1 MTREQLEMMV
11 FLISGNCKG
20 VELLMRMLEEKEEGI
35 EEEVGQ
41 SLRLLMVDLVEKK
54 QLDPDTMEQL
64 LKSLADRKFFL
75 SLELTK
81 FAVKVAVSMNR
92 YQLVADIL
100 SQGKVTDWLVKK
112 DEECFLRKLCWDVGL
127 SCDSFHLKHR
137 LLLLSG
143 QLLPSSDPAELAACF
158 ASVPAGMMAV
168 KRMEGK
174 NMEQFM
180 RQLEEVVV
188 MLEKQVTSWGMQR
201 NVLLYKF
208 QLCFLDYKEGDKLS
222 EVVDQMASLG
232 DKKGL

>member
-35 EEEVGQ
+35 EEKVGQ

-75 SLELTK
+75 SLELRK

-100 SQGKVTDWLVKK
+100 SQVKVKDWLVEK

-127 SCDSFHLKHR
+127 SCD
-137 LLLLSG
+137 
-143 QLLPSSDPAELAACF
+143 PAGLAVCLAI
-158 ASVPAGMMAV
+158 VPAGLMAV
-168 KRMEGK
+168 KRM
-174 NMEQFM
+174 
-180 RQLEEVVV
+180 
-188 MLEKQVTSWGMQR
+188 
-201 NVLLYKF
+201 
-208 QLCFLDYKEGDKLS
+208 
-222 EVVDQMASLG
+222 
-232 DKKGL
+232 

>member
-41 SLRLLMVDLVEKK
+41 SLRLLKVDLVEKK

-75 SLELTK
+75 SLELRK

-100 SQGKVTDWLVKK
+100 SQVKVKDWLVEK

-127 SCDSFHLKHR
+127 SCD
-137 LLLLSG
+137 
-143 QLLPSSDPAELAACF
+143 PAGLAVCLAI
-158 ASVPAGMMAV
+158 VPAGLMAV
-168 KRMEGK
+168 KRM
-174 NMEQFM
+174 
-180 RQLEEVVV
+180 
-188 MLEKQVTSWGMQR
+188 
-201 NVLLYKF
+201 
-208 QLCFLDYKEGDKLS
+208 
-222 EVVDQMASLG
+222 
-232 DKKGL
+232 

>member
-41 SLRLLMVDLVEKK
+41 SLRRLMCDLMEKK
-54 QLDPDTMEQL
+54 KLDPDTMEQL

-100 SQGKVTDWLVKK
+100 SQVKVKDWLVEK

-127 SCDSFHLKHR
+127 SCD
-137 LLLLSG
+137 
-143 QLLPSSDPAELAACF
+143 PAGLAVCLAI
-158 ASVPAGMMAV
+158 VPAGLMAV
-168 KRMEGK
+168 KRM
-174 NMEQFM
+174 
-180 RQLEEVVV
+180 
-188 MLEKQVTSWGMQR
+188 
-201 NVLLYKF
+201 
-208 QLCFLDYKEGDKLS
+208 
-222 EVVDQMASLG
+222 
-232 DKKGL
+232 

>member
-75 SLELTK
+75 SLELRK

-100 SQGKVTDWLVKK
+100 SQVKVKDWLVEK

-127 SCDSFHLKHR
+127 SCD
-137 LLLLSG
+137 
-143 QLLPSSDPAELAACF
+143 PAGLAACL
-158 ASVPAGMMAV
+158 AIVPAGLMAV
-168 KRMEGK
+168 KRM
-174 NMEQFM
+174 
-180 RQLEEVVV
+180 
-188 MLEKQVTSWGMQR
+188 
-201 NVLLYKF
+201 
-208 QLCFLDYKEGDKLS
+208 
-222 EVVDQMASLG
+222 
-232 DKKGL
+232 

>member
-75 SLELTK
+75 SLELRK

-100 SQGKVTDWLVKK
+100 SQGKVKDWLVEK

-127 SCDSFHLKHR
+127 SCD
-137 LLLLSG
+137 
-143 QLLPSSDPAELAACF
+143 PAGLAACL
-158 ASVPAGMMAV
+158 ASVPAGLMAV
-168 KRMEGK
+168 KRM
-174 NMEQFM
+174 
-180 RQLEEVVV
+180 
-188 MLEKQVTSWGMQR
+188 
-201 NVLLYKF
+201 
-208 QLCFLDYKEGDKLS
+208 
-222 EVVDQMASLG
+222 
-232 DKKGL
+232 

>member
-75 SLELTK
+75 SLELRK

-100 SQGKVTDWLVKK
+100 SQVKVKDWLVEK

-127 SCDSFHLKHR
+127 SCD
-137 LLLLSG
+137 
-143 QLLPSSDPAELAACF
+143 PAGLAVCLAI
-158 ASVPAGMMAV
+158 VPAGLMAV
-168 KRMEGK
+168 KRM
-174 NMEQFM
+174 
-180 RQLEEVVV
+180 
-188 MLEKQVTSWGMQR
+188 
-201 NVLLYKF
+201 
-208 QLCFLDYKEGDKLS
+208 
-222 EVVDQMASLG
+222 
-232 DKKGL
+232 

>member
-35 EEEVGQ
+35 EEKVGQ
-41 SLRLLMVDLVEKK
+41 SLRLLMVDLEEKK

-75 SLELTK
+75 SLELRK

-100 SQGKVTDWLVKK
+100 SQGKVKVWLVEK

-127 SCDSFHLKHR
+127 SCD
-137 LLLLSG
+137 
-143 QLLPSSDPAELAACF
+143 PAGLAACL
-158 ASVPAGMMAV
+158 AIVPAGLMAV
-168 KRMEGK
+168 KRM
-174 NMEQFM
+174 
-180 RQLEEVVV
+180 
-188 MLEKQVTSWGMQR
+188 
-201 NVLLYKF
+201 
-208 QLCFLDYKEGDKLS
+208 
-222 EVVDQMASLG
+222 
-232 DKKGL
+232 

>member
-75 SLELTK
+75 SLELRK

-100 SQGKVTDWLVKK
+100 SQGKVKVWLVEK

-127 SCDSFHLKHR
+127 SCDS
-137 LLLLSG
+137 
-143 QLLPSSDPAELAACF
+143 
-158 ASVPAGMMAV
+158 
-168 KRMEGK
+168 
-174 NMEQFM
+174 
-180 RQLEEVVV
+180 
-188 MLEKQVTSWGMQR
+188 
-201 NVLLYKF
+201 
-208 QLCFLDYKEGDKLS
+208 
-222 EVVDQMASLG
+222 
-232 DKKGL
+232 